1 MNPIKEVVNGA
12 MNETGASTRGHAGLM
27 DSIYRSQRHIY
38 DATRK
43 YYLFGRDRMIAGLD
57 LPSGGSVLEIG
68 CGTGRNL
75 EMIGKRWPGA
85 RLFGLDISEEMLKS
99 ASAKLGT
106 AASLAQGDATGFE
119 AFDLF
124 GRTQFD
130 RVVLSFATSM
140 IPDWLAALTQA
151 SALLAPG
158 GSLHVVDFGDMSG
171 IPAPM
176 RAMLKAWLTQFHVS
190 PRLDLPDRA
199 ARLATRHKLKL
210 RTRRGLCGY
219 YTLITLSK
227 RGTSQ

>member
-1 MNPIKEVVNGA
+1 MSGA
-12 MNETGASTRGHAGLM
+12 GANARGHASLM

-57 LPSGGSVLEIG
+57 LPAGGTVLEIG

-75 EMIGKRWPGA
+75 DLIGKRWPGA
-85 RLFGLDISEEMLKS
+85 RLFGLDISSEMLKS
-99 ASAKLGT
+99 AKAKLGEE
-106 AASLAQGDATGFE
+106 AVLAQGDATGFD
-119 AFDLF
+119 AGDLF

-140 IPDWLAALTQA
+140 IPEWTAALTQA
-151 SALLAPG
+151 AALLAPG
-158 GSLHVVDFGDMSG
+158 GSLQVVDFGDMSG
-171 IPAPM
+171 MPAPLRM
-176 RAMLKAWLTQFHVS
+176 MLKGWLTQFHVS

-210 RTRRGLCGY
+210 RTRRGLGGY